1 MRKNKNHDKHYQMK
15 KGAKLALLLFMGL
28 IITIVSC
35 NKKES
40 STDKKSLELI
50 KEIRLDVAEP
60 SGMCMALQSGCF
72 WIAGD
77 ASGLIQCVDTM
88 GNVLNTI
95 NLDLTGIEGIAYRN
109 IDNSLYLLLEEASQI
124 VKISLTG
131 SELQRWDIDLGGG
144 GNKGPEGIVWDSV
157 KSTFWLVNEG
167 APGVL
172 AQWSPET
179 GVSNIR
185 SLNFATDYSDVTT
198 DPSGNGLW
206 IVSDESANVTH
217 INYAREILETYK
229 HELDKA
235 EGVVLSPDAHE
246 VWFVSD
252 SKRKLYQFRFKTG
265 E

>member
-1 MRKNKNHDKHYQMK
+1 MQKNKKTDKHYQMK
-15 KGAKLALLLFMGL
+15 KSVQFALWLVMGL
-28 IITIVSC
+28 IFAVIGC
-35 NKKES
+35 DKKES
-40 STDKKSLELI
+40 TSDKKSLVKI

-60 SGMCMALQSGCF
+60 SGMSMALQSGCF

-77 ASGLIQCVDTM
+77 ATGLIQCVDTM
-88 GNVLNTI
+88 GNILNTI
-95 NLDLTGIEGIAYRN
+95 NVDLTGIEGIAYRN

-131 SELQRWDIDLGGG
+131 SEIQRWDIDLGGG

-217 INYAREILETYK
+217 INYAGEILETYK

>member
-1 MRKNKNHDKHYQMK
+1 MMK
-15 KGAKLALLLFMGL
+15 SANLSFMLLLGL
-28 IITIVSC
+28 TTFLFWGC
-35 NKKES
+35 DKKE
-40 STDKKSLELI
+40 TTNDKKRLVQT

-60 SGMCMALQSGCF
+60 SGMSMALQSGCF

-88 GNVLNTI
+88 GNVLNSI
-95 NLDLTGIEGIAYRN
+95 NIDMTGIEGIAYRN
-109 IDNSLYLLLEEASQI
+109 IDNSLYLLLEEVSQI
-124 VKISLTG
+124 VKISLSGT
-131 SELQRWDIDLGGG
+131 ELQRWDIDLGGG

-157 KSTFWLVNEG
+157 KNTFWLVNEG

-172 AQWSPET
+172 AQWLPET
-179 GVSNIR
+179 GVTNIR

-206 IVSDESANVTH
+206 IVSDETANVTH
-217 INYAREILETYK
+217 ISYAGEVLESYK

-235 EGVVLSPDAHE
+235 EGVVLTPSTNE

-252 SKRKLYQFRFKTG
+252 SKRKLYQFKFKTG

>member
-1 MRKNKNHDKHYQMK
+1 MK
-15 KGAKLALLLFMGL
+15 SANLSFMLLLGL
-28 IITIVSC
+28 TTFLFGGC
-35 NKKES
+35 DKKE
-40 STDKKSLELI
+40 TTNDKKRLVQT

-60 SGMCMALQSGCF
+60 SGMSMALQSGCF

-88 GNVLNTI
+88 GNVLNSI
-95 NLDLTGIEGIAYRN
+95 NLDMTGIEGIAYRN
-109 IDNSLYLLLEEASQI
+109 IDNSLYLLLEEVSQI
-124 VKISLTG
+124 VKISLSGT
-131 SELQRWDIDLGGG
+131 ELQRWDIDLGGG

-172 AQWSPET
+172 AQWLPET
-179 GVSNIR
+179 GVTNIR

-206 IVSDESANVTH
+206 IVSDETANVTH
-217 INYAREILETYK
+217 ISYAGEVLESYK

-235 EGVVLSPDAHE
+235 EGVVLTPNTNE

-252 SKRKLYQFRFKTG
+252 SKRKLYQFKFKTG

>member
-1 MRKNKNHDKHYQMK
+1 MK
-15 KGAKLALLLFMGL
+15 SANLFFMLFLGL
-28 IITIVSC
+28 TTFLFGSC
-35 NKKES
+35 DKKE
-40 STDKKSLELI
+40 TTNDKKRLVQT

-60 SGMCMALQSGCF
+60 SGMSMALQSGCF

-88 GNVLNTI
+88 GNVLNSI
-95 NLDLTGIEGIAYRN
+95 NLDMTGIEGIAYRN
-109 IDNSLYLLLEEASQI
+109 IDNSLYLLLEEVSQI
-124 VKISLTG
+124 VKISLSGT
-131 SELQRWDIDLGGG
+131 ELQRWDIDLGGG

-172 AQWSPET
+172 AQWLPET
-179 GVSNIR
+179 GVTNIR

-206 IVSDESANVTH
+206 IVSDETANVTH
-217 INYAREILETYK
+217 ISYAGEVLESYK

-235 EGVVLSPDAHE
+235 EGVVLTPNTNE

-252 SKRKLYQFRFKTG
+252 SKRKLYQFKFKTG

>member
-1 MRKNKNHDKHYQMK
+1 MMK
-15 KGAKLALLLFMGL
+15 SANLSFMLFLGL
-28 IITIVSC
+28 TTFLFGGC
-35 NKKES
+35 DKKE
-40 STDKKSLELI
+40 TTNDKKRLVQT

-60 SGMCMALQSGCF
+60 SGMSMALQSGCF

-88 GNVLNTI
+88 GNVLNSI
-95 NLDLTGIEGIAYRN
+95 NLDMTGIEGIAYRN
-109 IDNSLYLLLEEASQI
+109 IDNSLYLLLEEVSQI
-124 VKISLTG
+124 VKISLSGT
-131 SELQRWDIDLGGG
+131 ELQRWDIDLGGG

-172 AQWSPET
+172 AQWLPET
-179 GVSNIR
+179 GVTNIR

-206 IVSDESANVTH
+206 IVSDETANVTH
-217 INYAREILETYK
+217 ISYAGEVLESYK

-235 EGVVLSPDAHE
+235 EGVVLTPNTNE

-252 SKRKLYQFRFKTG
+252 SKRKLYQFKFKTG

>member
-1 MRKNKNHDKHYQMK
+1 MMK
-15 KGAKLALLLFMGL
+15 SANLSFMLLLGL
-28 IITIVSC
+28 TTFLFGGC
-35 NKKES
+35 DKKE
-40 STDKKSLELI
+40 TTNDKKRLVQT

-60 SGMCMALQSGCF
+60 SGMSMALQSGCF

-88 GNVLNTI
+88 GNVLNSI
-95 NLDLTGIEGIAYRN
+95 NLDMTGIEGIAYRN
-109 IDNSLYLLLEEASQI
+109 IDNSLYLLLEEVSQI
-124 VKISLTG
+124 VKISLSGT
-131 SELQRWDIDLGGG
+131 ELQRWDIDLGGG

-172 AQWSPET
+172 AQWLPET
-179 GVSNIR
+179 GVTNIR

-206 IVSDESANVTH
+206 IVSDETANVTH
-217 INYAREILETYK
+217 ISYAGEVLESYK

-235 EGVVLSPDAHE
+235 EGVVLTPNTNE

-252 SKRKLYQFRFKTG
+252 SKRKLYQFKFKTG